1 MSGRM
6 NLPPFDDRIL
16 FNGRKGA
23 GAQIR
28 NMSPLTDSS
37 NSNATPKAGTHRKLE
52 VQLLENMDILLHRL
66 PMPENTH
73 RNLSLR
79 GVSMTKY
86 FDEALQRN
94 PIYGG
99 QAVKVYQLMRHMKWY
114 VCV

>member
-1 MSGRM
+1 M
-6 NLPPFDDRIL
+6 NLPPFDDRLL

-23 GAQIR
+23 GQIR

-37 NSNATPKAGTHRKLE
+37 NSNATPKAGTNRRLE
-52 VQLLENMDILLHRL
+52 VQLLENMDILLQKI
-66 PMPENTH
+66 PMPENTL

-79 GVSMTKY
+79 GVSMAKY
-86 FDEALQRN
+86 FDEALQSN

-99 QAVKVYQLMRHMKWY
+99 QAVKVYQLIRHMKWY